1 MKYEITTEQL
11 NDLIQCLETAMSAI
25 KDKLEAMRAK
35 GIIDFNDEVK
45 LSEAMGVV
53 YAHFNEIIIDEDLRL
68 KLLSFLVK
76 MTGGLPDIEHLF
88 TYRGKW
94 YVSIKGLEL
103 VDRLLSS
110 ENFKK
115 TTDESPI
122 IKTYIIYD
130 TANNAYKIGRSIDP
144 VHRLKSL
151 RCGNPSIILFAEC
164 ISDVENELHKYFS
177 DHNIGGEWFS
187 LSKSDLN
194 YIISE
199 YGFTI
204 NKSGGNSTLN

>member
-1 MKYEITTEQL
+1 MKYGITTEQL
-11 NDLIQCLETAMSAI
+11 SEMVLEIESAESEL
-25 KDKLEAMRAK
+25 KDKLAAMRTK
-35 GIIDFNDEVK
+35 GVIDYDDEIPLKLVMGLIYVSFNDVK
-45 LSEAMGVV
+45 
-53 YAHFNEIIIDEDLRL
+53 IDEDLRL
-68 KLLSFLVK
+68 KLLTLLVK

-164 ISDVENELHKYFS
+164 NSDVENELHKYFS